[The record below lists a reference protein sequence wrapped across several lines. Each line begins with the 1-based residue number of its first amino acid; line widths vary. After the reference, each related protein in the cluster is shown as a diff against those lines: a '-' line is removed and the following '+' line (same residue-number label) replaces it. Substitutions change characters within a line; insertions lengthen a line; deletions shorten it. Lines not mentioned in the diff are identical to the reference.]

1 MDNVSAK
8 QTVRILFLASE
19 PTNSGRLR
27 LGEELQAVRN
37 RLESNAAFEIKDYQA
52 AKPEN
57 VLQAILSYKPNIVH
71 FSGHGT
77 ESGEICF
84 EDEDTNS
91 KPIPPAALANL
102 FKLATDYVKCVLVN
116 TCYSERQVKAISQY
130 VPIVIGTKKEISDL
144 AAIKFSTGFYTS
156 LDPDLSQKSLQKAFE
171 IGRTNIWLENLPE
184 QLTPIIIEGSPEVRF
199 AAEVDTAFASISK
212 PKGIVFEALKRGLSL
227 TGKKMGIPDDSI
239 AKIIDEKVTKLEL
252 HNNGIV
258 EYEKVLQDILKDEYP
273 LSDTSKFALLQLQN
287 GLDLTE
293 SDVKAI
299 SDKILSDPNLS
310 SAENW

>member
-102 FKLATDYVKCVLVN
+102 
-116 TCYSERQVKAISQY
+116 
-130 VPIVIGTKKEISDL
+130 
-144 AAIKFSTGFYTS
+144 
-156 LDPDLSQKSLQKAFE
+156 
-171 IGRTNIWLENLPE
+171 
-184 QLTPIIIEGSPEVRF
+184 
-199 AAEVDTAFASISK
+199 
-212 PKGIVFEALKRGLSL
+212 
-227 TGKKMGIPDDSI
+227 
-239 AKIIDEKVTKLEL
+239 
-252 HNNGIV
+252 
-258 EYEKVLQDILKDEYP
+258 
-273 LSDTSKFALLQLQN
+273 
-287 GLDLTE
+287 
-293 SDVKAI
+293 
-299 SDKILSDPNLS
+299 
-310 SAENW
+310 